1 MKIYGIH
8 IQTVEHIPC
17 EHLKALFPKRY
28 AKAQRF
34 LRREDRLRCLGAG
47 YLIHH
52 VLAIAE
58 DELQYGE
65 YGKPFAP
72 GRKEFSLS
80 HGGNWAILAADDH
93 PVGVDIEPLNVAN
106 LDVAGRV
113 FTANELLWMQPGSL
127 ERFHVLWTI
136 KESVMKATGQGMQ
149 LDPAGFEVLPIG
161 GPNFIAGETWHAA
174 WMLWDRCAIAC
185 ASAQPISD
193 IIFEEIIS
201 KKEGRYV

>member
-136 KESVMKATGQGMQ
+136 KESVMKATGRGMQ

-185 ASAQPISD
+185 ASSQPISD